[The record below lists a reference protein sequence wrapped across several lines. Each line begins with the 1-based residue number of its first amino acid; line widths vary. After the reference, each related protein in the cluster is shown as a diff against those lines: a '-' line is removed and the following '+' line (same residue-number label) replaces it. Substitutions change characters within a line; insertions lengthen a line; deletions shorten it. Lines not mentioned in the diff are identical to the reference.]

1 MSGGGFGGGSLGNR
15 SANLENLRFSKSR
28 ASPYQNINWQS
39 CQQAAALSFY
49 ILALLIAF
57 VYIISFLVVWGNIFY
72 LFGFC
77 ILFFIFVFVVFIFFV
92 FVAFISFVSV
102 FFAFIFLVFI
112 FFTFTF
118 LAFIFFTFIFFAFIF
133 LIFYFMIFS
142 I

>member
-1 MSGGGFGGGSLGNR
+1 MFWRRSCFERLLGVSDALGDSLGGSLGNR

-49 ILALLIAF
+49 ILALLITF

-77 ILFFIFVFVVFIFFV
+77 ILFFIFVFVFVVFIFFV
-92 FVAFISFVSV
+92 FV
-102 FFAFIFLVFI
+102 FFAFVFLVFI
-112 FFTFTF
+112 FFV
-118 LAFIFFTFIFFAFIF
+118 L
-133 LIFYFMIFS
+133 
-142 I
+142 